1 MLIRFIEKSSND
13 FKQYLYKPIEP
24 SSISYFRIC
33 FGILISWQ
41 AWIMIEESWTWT
53 LFTQKAMYFKYW
65 PFEFVSPMNPTMM
78 IAIIVVMG
86 ICGIFVASGIFYRLS
101 SLLIFTIFTY
111 IFLIEKARYE
121 NHLYLICLISF
132 IMIFI
137 PAGKH
142 LTFPSIFKT
151 RNPKTLTLP
160 NWPLFLLR
168 SQIGIVYIFAGI
180 AKLNTDW
187 IYRAEPLTQWMLT
200 YKGPEIIGNSVSNS
214 ITPWIMTYSAITIDL
229 FALPLLCYKK
239 TRVFTYLTLVV
250 FHLFN
255 AHLFG
260 IGIFPFL
267 MILSTAIFFDHQ
279 WIKNLTNNI
288 KTFNYKKIS
297 YLIIGLGIGYIIGS
311 FLQIKGEH
319 PIGIVGAIG
328 IAIFSSNIDEPFKR
342 QGNHVFNPTNT
353 SPKTSKS
360 TTRKLSETLVLYSII
375 IWISFQLLIPMRHLV
390 IPGNVNWT
398 NEGHYFAW
406 RMKLNN
412 KEAKGIFTI
421 TDNINKVTW
430 NLDPRMFL
438 TELQYETMLTRP
450 NLILQFVRYVEN
462 HLKNNGY
469 PDISIKSDIIIS
481 MNSAPTNSLIDK
493 NMDLTKV
500 SDKWLTHSK
509 WILHEE
515 KTR

>member
-1 MLIRFIEKSSND
+1 MQIRFIKKTSNN
-13 FKQYLYKPIEP
+13 FKKYLYKPIEP

-41 AWIMIEESWTWT
+41 AWIMIEESWAWT
-53 LFTQKAMYFKYW
+53 LFTQKSMYFKYW
-65 PFEFVSPMNPTMM
+65 PFEFVTPMNPTLMVTFM
-78 IAIIVVMG
+78 IVMG
-86 ICGIFVASGIFYRLS
+86 VCGIFVASGFFYRFS
-101 SLLIFTIFTY
+101 SFLIFAIFTY

-142 LTFPSIFKT
+142 LTFHNIFKT
-151 RNPKTLTLP
+151 KKTKTIPLP

-187 IYRAEPLTQWMLT
+187 ISRAEPITHWMLN
-200 YKGPEIIGNSVSNS
+200 YQGPEIIENSVNNS

-229 FALPLLCYKK
+229 LAVPFLCYKK
-239 TRVFTYLTLVV
+239 TRVFAYLILVF

-279 WIKNLTNNI
+279 WIKRLIINL
-288 KTFNYKKIS
+288 KSLDYKKIL
-297 YLIIGLGIGYIIGS
+297 YLIIGLSLGYIIGS

-319 PIGIVGAIG
+319 PIGIAGALG
-328 IAIFSSNIDEPFKR
+328 IAIFISNIDDPLKAR
-342 QGNHVFNPTNT
+342 GTNGFNSINE
-353 SPKTSKS
+353 SNESLQL
-360 TTRKLSETLVLYSII
+360 TRRNLSETLILYSII
-375 IWISFQLLIPMRHLV
+375 IWIGFQLLIPMRHLI

-398 NEGHYFAW
+398 NEGHYFSW

-412 KEAKGIFTI
+412 KEAKGAFII
-421 TDNINKVTW
+421 TDNTNNISW
-430 NLDPRMFL
+430 ELDPRLFL

-450 NLILQFVRYVEN
+450 NLILQFVKYIEN
-462 HLKNNGY
+462 NLKNSGY
-469 PDISIKSDIIIS
+469 SDVSIKSNIVMS
-481 MNSAPTNSLIDK
+481 LNSKRTARLIDK
-493 NMDLTKV
+493 NIDLTKV
-500 SDKWLTHSK
+500 SHKSLTHSK
-509 WILHEE
+509 WILLEE
-515 KTR
+515 